1 MEHDIKKDGFY
12 SVLEI
17 LDYKIVNVSER
28 TLQNYG
34 RKHNIRKIDN
44 FYRFTGH
51 QVIIL
56 RKTYEKRA
64 KNKAKK
70 IEMAERNKRLL
81 AAKIASIKVEYIDG
95 DHTKSGTSSIKE
107 ISDAAAEARAAE
119 EEDEVTIPMEDFE
132 KLQIIVKQRDV
143 NLNKIEM
150 LTQRIEEYQTD
161 IKYFKDTLTDAM
173 SSMKES
179 LKSIQQQN
187 FIQAKEKGF
196 DKK

>member
-1 MEHDIKKDGFY
+1 MEYNLKKDGMYTVSDIVSKNLAIVSKRVVQKYAKKNKIRSIDNRYTFTGY
-12 SVLEI
+12 QI
-17 LDYKIVNVSER
+17 LDMNKYYTEKSAKASANKVANA
-28 TLQNYG
+28 Q
-34 RKHNIRKIDN
+34 K
-44 FYRFTGH
+44 
-51 QVIIL
+51 
-56 RKTYEKRA
+56 KTTHSQP
-64 KNKAKK
+64 K
-70 IEMAERNKRLL
+70 IEVAISEEK
-81 AAKIASIKVEYIDG
+81 K
-95 DHTKSGTSSIKE
+95 KE
-107 ISDAAAEARAAE
+107 QDD
-119 EEDEVTIPMEDFE
+119 EDEVTIPMEDFE

-196 DKK
+196 DKE

>member
-1 MEHDIKKDGFY
+1 MEYNLKKDGMYTVSDIESKNFAIVSKRLVQKY
-12 SVLEI
+12 AKKNKIRSIDNRYTFTGYQI
-17 LDYKIVNVSER
+17 LDMNKYYTEKYANASANKVANA
-28 TLQNYG
+28 Q
-34 RKHNIRKIDN
+34 K
-44 FYRFTGH
+44 
-51 QVIIL
+51 
-56 RKTYEKRA
+56 KTTHSQP
-64 KNKAKK
+64 K
-70 IEMAERNKRLL
+70 IEVDISEENK
-81 AAKIASIKVEYIDG
+81 
-95 DHTKSGTSSIKE
+95 
-107 ISDAAAEARAAE
+107 E

>member
-17 LDYKIVNVSER
+17 LDYKIVNVSDR
-28 TLQNYG
+28 TLQNYAK
-34 RKHNIRKIDN
+34 KHNIRKIDN

-81 AAKIASIKVEYIDG
+81 AAKIASIKDVDTNLKIEAPISEESKEDYDTIEVEFTTEEYDNIQE
-95 DHTKSGTSSIKE
+95 TIKLAAVQ
-107 ISDAAAEARAAE
+107 SD
-119 EEDEVTIPMEDFE
+119 
-132 KLQIIVKQRDV
+132 
-143 NLNKIEM
+143 KIEM
-150 LTQRIEEYQTD
+150 LVDRVEDYKNEIQYLR
-161 IKYFKDTLTDAM
+161 
-173 SSMKES
+173 ES
-179 LKSIQQQN
+179 LNKRNDQMDKMLESINSSLASIQQQN

>member
-1 MEHDIKKDGFY
+1 MEYNLKKDGMYTVSDIESKKLAIVSKRLVQKYAKKNKIRSIDNRYTFTGY
-12 SVLEI
+12 QI
-17 LDYKIVNVSER
+17 LDMNKYYTEKYANASANKVANA
-28 TLQNYG
+28 Q
-34 RKHNIRKIDN
+34 K
-44 FYRFTGH
+44 
-51 QVIIL
+51 
-56 RKTYEKRA
+56 KTTHSQP
-64 KNKAKK
+64 K
-70 IEMAERNKRLL
+70 IEVAISEEK
-81 AAKIASIKVEYIDG
+81 K
-95 DHTKSGTSSIKE
+95 KE
-107 ISDAAAEARAAE
+107 QDD
-119 EEDEVTIPMEDFE
+119 EDEVTIPMEDFE

>member
-1 MEHDIKKDGFY
+1 MEHEIKKDGFY

-17 LDYKIVNVSER
+17 LDYGLVNASER
-28 TLQNYG
+28 TLQNYA
-34 RKHNIRKIDN
+34 KKYNIRKIDN

-56 RKTYEKRA
+56 RKTYETRA

-81 AAKIASIKVEYIDG
+81 AAKIASIKDVDTNLKIEAPISEESKEDYDTIEVEFTTEEYDNIQE
-95 DHTKSGTSSIKE
+95 TIKLAAVQ
-107 ISDAAAEARAAE
+107 SD
-119 EEDEVTIPMEDFE
+119 
-132 KLQIIVKQRDV
+132 
-143 NLNKIEM
+143 KIEM
-150 LTQRIEEYQTD
+150 LVDRVEDYKNEIQYLR
-161 IKYFKDTLTDAM
+161 
-173 SSMKES
+173 ES
-179 LKSIQQQN
+179 LNKRNDQMDKMLESINSSLASIQQQN

>member
-17 LDYKIVNVSER
+17 LDYKVVNVSDR
-28 TLQNYG
+28 TLQNYAK
-34 RKHNIRKIDN
+34 KHNIRKIDN

-51 QVIIL
+51 QVTIL
-56 RKTYEKRA
+56 RKTYENRA
-64 KNKAKK
+64 KKKAKK
-70 IEMAERNKRLL
+70 IEIAERNQRLL
-81 AAKIASIKVEYIDG
+81 DEKIASIKDVEID
-95 DHTKSGTSSIKE
+95 TT
-107 ISDAAAEARAAE
+107 
-119 EEDEVTIPMEDFE
+119 DEVTIPMEDFE

-143 NLNKIEM
+143 YLNKIEM
-150 LTQRIEEYQTD
+150 LTERIEEYQTD

-173 SSMKES
+173 ASMKDS
-179 LKSIQQQN
+179 LKTIQQQN

>member
-1 MEHDIKKDGFY
+1 
-12 SVLEI
+12 
-17 LDYKIVNVSER
+17 
-28 TLQNYG
+28 
-34 RKHNIRKIDN
+34 
-44 FYRFTGH
+44 
-51 QVIIL
+51 
-56 RKTYEKRA
+56 
-64 KNKAKK
+64 
-70 IEMAERNKRLL
+70 
-81 AAKIASIKVEYIDG
+81 
-95 DHTKSGTSSIKE
+95 
-107 ISDAAAEARAAE
+107 
-119 EEDEVTIPMEDFE
+119 MEDFE

>member
-1 MEHDIKKDGFY
+1 MEYNLKKDGMYTVSDIESKNFAIVSKRLVQKY
-12 SVLEI
+12 AKKNKIRSIDNRYTFTGYQI
-17 LDYKIVNVSER
+17 LDMNKYYTEKYANASANKVANA
-28 TLQNYG
+28 Q
-34 RKHNIRKIDN
+34 K
-44 FYRFTGH
+44 
-51 QVIIL
+51 
-56 RKTYEKRA
+56 KTTHSQP
-64 KNKAKK
+64 K
-70 IEMAERNKRLL
+70 IEVAISEEK
-81 AAKIASIKVEYIDG
+81 K
-95 DHTKSGTSSIKE
+95 KE
-107 ISDAAAEARAAE
+107 QDD
-119 EEDEVTIPMEDFE
+119 EDEVTIPMEDFE

>member
-1 MEHDIKKDGFY
+1 MEYNFKKDGMYTVSDIELKKLAIVSKRLVQKYAKKNKIRSIDNRYTFTGY
-12 SVLEI
+12 QI
-17 LDYKIVNVSER
+17 LDMNKYYTEKYANASANKVANAQKKTTHSQPKIEVDVSE
-28 TLQNYG
+28 
-34 RKHNIRKIDN
+34 
-44 FYRFTGH
+44 
-51 QVIIL
+51 
-56 RKTYEKRA
+56 E
-64 KNKAKK
+64 NK
-70 IEMAERNKRLL
+70 
-81 AAKIASIKVEYIDG
+81 
-95 DHTKSGTSSIKE
+95 
-107 ISDAAAEARAAE
+107 E

>member
-1 MEHDIKKDGFY
+1 MEYNLKKDGMYTVSDIESKKLAIVSKRLVQKYAKKNKIRSIDNRYTFTGY
-12 SVLEI
+12 QI
-17 LDYKIVNVSER
+17 LDMNKYY
-28 TLQNYG
+28 TDNYA
-34 RKHNIRKIDN
+34 KASA
-44 FYRFTGH
+44 
-51 QVIIL
+51 
-56 RKTYEKRA
+56 KT
-64 KNKAKK
+64 
-70 IEMAERNKRLL
+70 
-81 AAKIASIKVEYIDG
+81 D
-95 DHTKSGTSSIKE
+95 
-107 ISDAAAEARAAE
+107 

>member
-1 MEHDIKKDGFY
+1 MEYNLKKDGMYTVSDIESKNFAIVSKRLVQKY
-12 SVLEI
+12 AKKNKIRSIDNRYTFTGYQI
-17 LDYKIVNVSER
+17 LDMNKYY
-28 TLQNYG
+28 T
-34 RKHNIRKIDN
+34 
-44 FYRFTGH
+44 
-51 QVIIL
+51 
-56 RKTYEKRA
+56 EKYA
-64 KNKAKK
+64 NASAKK
-70 IEMAERNKRLL
+70 SANTKKKTTHSQPKIEVDISEENKT
-81 AAKIASIKVEYIDG
+81 D
-95 DHTKSGTSSIKE
+95 
-107 ISDAAAEARAAE
+107 

>member
-1 MEHDIKKDGFY
+1 MEYNLKKDGMYTVSDIESKNLAIVSKRVVQKYAKKNKIRSIDNRYTFTGY
-12 SVLEI
+12 QI
-17 LDYKIVNVSER
+17 LDMNKYYTEKSAKASANKVANA
-28 TLQNYG
+28 Q
-34 RKHNIRKIDN
+34 K
-44 FYRFTGH
+44 
-51 QVIIL
+51 
-56 RKTYEKRA
+56 KTTHSQP
-64 KNKAKK
+64 K
-70 IEMAERNKRLL
+70 IEVNSPEENKT
-81 AAKIASIKVEYIDG
+81 D
-95 DHTKSGTSSIKE
+95 
-107 ISDAAAEARAAE
+107 

>member
-1 MEHDIKKDGFY
+1 MEHEIKKDGFY

-17 LDYKIVNVSER
+17 LDYGLVNASER
-28 TLQNYG
+28 TLQNYA
-34 RKHNIRKIDN
+34 KKYNIRKIDN

-56 RKTYEKRA
+56 RNTYEKRA

-70 IEMAERNKRLL
+70 IEMAERNERLL
-81 AAKIASIKVEYIDG
+81 AEKMASIKDVDLNLKID
-95 DHTKSGTSSIKE
+95 
-107 ISDAAAEARAAE
+107 AAE
-119 EEDEVTIPMEDFE
+119 EKKKEDDDEVSIPIEEFQ

-150 LTQRIEEYQTD
+150 LVDRVEDYKNEIQYLR
-161 IKYFKDTLTDAM
+161 
-173 SSMKES
+173 ES
-179 LKSIQQQN
+179 LDKRNDQMDKMLESINSSLASIQQQN

>member
-1 MEHDIKKDGFY
+1 MEYNLKKDGMYTVSDIESKNFAIVSKRLVQKY
-12 SVLEI
+12 AKKNKIRSIDNRYTFTGYQI
-17 LDYKIVNVSER
+17 LDMNKYYTEKYANASANKVANA
-28 TLQNYG
+28 Q
-34 RKHNIRKIDN
+34 K
-44 FYRFTGH
+44 
-51 QVIIL
+51 
-56 RKTYEKRA
+56 KTTHSQP
-64 KNKAKK
+64 K
-70 IEMAERNKRLL
+70 IEVAISEEK
-81 AAKIASIKVEYIDG
+81 K
-95 DHTKSGTSSIKE
+95 KE
-107 ISDAAAEARAAE
+107 QDD
-119 EEDEVTIPMEDFE
+119 EDEVTIPMEDFE

-196 DKK
+196 DKE

>member
-1 MEHDIKKDGFY
+1 MEYNLKKDGMYTVSDIESKNFAIVSKRLVQKY
-12 SVLEI
+12 AKKNKIRSIDNRYTFTGYQI
-17 LDYKIVNVSER
+17 LDMNKYY
-28 TLQNYG
+28 T
-34 RKHNIRKIDN
+34 
-44 FYRFTGH
+44 
-51 QVIIL
+51 
-56 RKTYEKRA
+56 EKYA
-64 KNKAKK
+64 NASAKK
-70 IEMAERNKRLL
+70 SANAQKKTTHSQPKIEVDISEENK
-81 AAKIASIKVEYIDG
+81 
-95 DHTKSGTSSIKE
+95 
-107 ISDAAAEARAAE
+107 E

>member
-1 MEHDIKKDGFY
+1 MEYNLKKDGMYTVSDIESKNFAIVSKRLVQKY
-12 SVLEI
+12 AKKNKIRSIDNRYTFTGYQI
-17 LDYKIVNVSER
+17 LDMNKYYTEKYANASANKVANA
-28 TLQNYG
+28 Q
-34 RKHNIRKIDN
+34 K
-44 FYRFTGH
+44 
-51 QVIIL
+51 
-56 RKTYEKRA
+56 KTTHSQP
-64 KNKAKK
+64 K
-70 IEMAERNKRLL
+70 IEVDISEANK
-81 AAKIASIKVEYIDG
+81 
-95 DHTKSGTSSIKE
+95 
-107 ISDAAAEARAAE
+107 E

-187 FIQAKEKGF
+187 FIQAKEKGY

>member
-1 MEHDIKKDGFY
+1 MEYNLKKDGMYTVSDIESKNLAIVSKRVVQKYAKKNKIRSIDNRYTFTGY
-12 SVLEI
+12 QI
-17 LDYKIVNVSER
+17 LDMNKYY
-28 TLQNYG
+28 T
-34 RKHNIRKIDN
+34 
-44 FYRFTGH
+44 
-51 QVIIL
+51 
-56 RKTYEKRA
+56 EKYA
-64 KNKAKK
+64 NASAKK
-70 IEMAERNKRLL
+70 SANAQKKTTHSQPKIEVDISEENK
-81 AAKIASIKVEYIDG
+81 
-95 DHTKSGTSSIKE
+95 
-107 ISDAAAEARAAE
+107 E